1 MKSVELGNRDTQ
13 SGGEVDRYL
22 IESDAPPI
30 DHSQS
35 NLWGFIRLTKMIR
48 KQLCFEVADR

>member
-22 IESDAPPI
+22 IESDAP
-30 DHSQS
+30 
-35 NLWGFIRLTKMIR
+35 
-48 KQLCFEVADR
+48 AD